1 MQALV
6 NIIYFAASFAI
17 LTSSAPLN
25 ESFINPYSDTHPT
38 NQNIYITVTETVYST
53 VNLGNTANCAT
64 SSTAISQL
72 HIPSETVGYKESYVV
87 STPVDMASDSI
98 VNTPSEIS
106 TPVNFE
112 ESSTSTELMLSTPI
126 VENVDAFKTAPENS
140 ILQNPSEGTDK
151 QESSIVPSEIST
163 NEDSSII
170 NVRMVG
176 RDYLDGDNDLTT
188 YFSEK
193 IKRTEDLRFADI
205 DSNKISLKDSVESSN
220 SPLKSFKRDY
230 IRLKRTSKNSDNNS
244 NKTKLNSREDLSN
257 LQFKKAKR
265 DYIRL
270 KRGLNKSKGSKKEEN
285 SLDNKNHSIKNAQGS
300 ASRLIKKQNNGE
312 NAHVST
318 STSQPTSA
326 LPSENVS
333 TLSTGLIPP
342 TSASEQAPSTAHV
355 SSSINSVEETIEK
368 SSATLSAGAQQL
380 ENQTTDTQAQNQQTA
395 TQQDIQPAPI
405 SQNPATQ
412 AANNLNSLEQAITE
426 SQIFD
431 STTAQNSDSYV
442 DGVPQAT
449 QTSAT
454 QVDNDTMA
462 SSQAVNTQES
472 SIPKETNLPSN
483 VELNK
488 SMNSGSSKFWGLTYS
503 PYNTDGS
510 CPSYSKVESDLITV
524 SSVTNN
530 IRLYSTDCDQ
540 LVNAAK
546 AINQN
551 SLPLNIYAGVWIS
564 NGDER
569 MNNEIDTIIKVI
581 NTYGSN
587 IIKGISIGNE
597 EMFKGSMTESELVS
611 KLQAAKSKFKSA
623 GITGIPI
630 YTTDTDSKFTKNM
643 ADASD
648 VIQLNIYTI
657 FDQSA
662 KSAADSVESVF
673 NRVEAAKSRLGSSK
687 HVRIGETGFSSAG
700 SSGSQSGSLQGEIDY
715 AKALICKAAQVGSE
729 YFYFEAKDALWKSGE
744 SQLEQSFGVFDS
756 NFKPKFDFNLL
767 SC

>member
-1 MQALV
+1 MQSLI
-6 NIIYFAASFAI
+6 NTIYFAASFAI

-25 ESFINPYSDTHPT
+25 ESYITPYSETHPT
-38 NQNIYITVTETVYST
+38 NENIYITVTDTVYST
-53 VNLGNTANCAT
+53 VNLGNAANCAT
-64 SSTAISQL
+64 SSTAISSF
-72 HIPSETVGYKESYVV
+72 HIPSETVGYKESYVA
-87 STPVDMASDSI
+87 STSIELTTDSI
-98 VNTPSEIS
+98 VNNPLELS
-106 TPVNFE
+106 TSSNNE
-112 ESSTSTELMLSTPI
+112 GSSTSTELVSSTPI
-126 VENVDAFKTAPENS
+126 SENSVAFKTASES
-140 ILQNPSEGTDK
+140 ILLQDPSESTDK
-151 QESSIVPSEIST
+151 QENSIIPTNVST
-163 NEDSSII
+163 NEDPSVIH
-170 NVRMVG
+170 VRMLG
-176 RDYLDGDNDLTT
+176 RDYSDGDNDLST
-188 YFSEK
+188 YLTGK
-193 IKRTEDLRFADI
+193 LKRAEDLKFADI
-205 DSNKISLKDSVESSN
+205 DANKISLKDSVGSPD
-220 SPLKSFKRDY
+220 SPLKSYKRDY
-230 IRLKRTSKNSDNNS
+230 IRLKRGSKNSDNNS
-244 NKTKLNSREDLSN
+244 REDSSN
-257 LQFKKAKR
+257 TKFKKAKR

-270 KRGLNKSKGSKKEEN
+270 KRGLNKSIGPDKKEN
-285 SLDNKNHSIKNAQGS
+285 SLDNKNHSIENAQGF
-300 ASRLIKKQNNGE
+300 ASRLEKKQNNGE
-312 NAHVST
+312 NVPVSAN
-318 STSQPTSA
+318 TSQLTTA
-326 LPSENVS
+326 LPSANFS

-342 TSASEQAPSTAHV
+342 TSASGQAPSTSQV
-355 SSSINSVEETIEK
+355 SSIIKSGEETSEG
-368 SSATLSAGAQQL
+368 STATLSAGAQQL
-380 ENQTTDTQAQNQQTA
+380 ENHTTGSREAMQQTA

-405 SQNPATQ
+405 SQDPATQ
-412 AANNLNSLEQAITE
+412 AASSLNSLEQVITE
-426 SQIFD
+426 NQIFD
-431 STTAQNSDSYV
+431 STTAQNNDSSV
-442 DGVPQAT
+442 DGLPQPT
-449 QTSAT
+449 QTNVTHA
-454 QVDNDTMA
+454 DNGTIA
-462 SSQAVNTQES
+462 SSQAASTQES
-472 SIPKETNLPSN
+472 LIPNETNLPAD

-546 AINQN
+546 AITQN
-551 SLPLNIYAGVWIS
+551 SLPLDIYAGVWIS
-564 NGDER
+564 SGDER

-597 EMFKGSMTESELVS
+597 EMFKGSMTESDLIS
-611 KLQAAKSKFKSA
+611 KLQAAKSKIMAA

-630 YTTDTDSKFTKNM
+630 YTTDTDSKFTKKM

-648 VIQLNIYTI
+648 IIQLNIYTI

-673 NRVEAAKSRLGSSK
+673 NRIEAAKSRLGSSK

-715 AKALICKAAQVGSE
+715 AKALICKAAQIGSE

-744 SQLEQSFGVFDS
+744 SQLEQNFGVFDS